1 MCQPGPFL
9 GDLPVFTHQVFS
21 TTQGVDAI
29 VITVLQERKQK
40 LSNLVKV
47 NALVNPFQH
56 WQPHPNI
63 GLLTW
68 FHLLDHDT

>member
-1 MCQPGPFL
+1 M
-9 GDLPVFTHQVFS
+9 
-21 TTQGVDAI
+21 TQGVDAI